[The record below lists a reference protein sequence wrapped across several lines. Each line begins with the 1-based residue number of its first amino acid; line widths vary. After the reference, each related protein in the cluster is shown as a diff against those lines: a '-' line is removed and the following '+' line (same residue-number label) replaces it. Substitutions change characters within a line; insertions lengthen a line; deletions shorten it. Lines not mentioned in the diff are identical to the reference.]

1 MGGSLFGS
9 GELVS
14 SPEEVIAF
22 GLVADEGECG
32 VVGGDRSGGAAVAAQ
47 EFGAGGGQQ
56 VGADQVSV
64 LLEQPVE
71 DAQADGGPVG
81 HGEGDGPG

>member
-1 MGGSLFGS
+1 
-9 GELVS
+9 
-14 SPEEVIAF
+14 
-22 GLVADEGECG
+22 
-32 VVGGDRSGGAAVAAQ
+32 
-47 EFGAGGGQQ
+47 